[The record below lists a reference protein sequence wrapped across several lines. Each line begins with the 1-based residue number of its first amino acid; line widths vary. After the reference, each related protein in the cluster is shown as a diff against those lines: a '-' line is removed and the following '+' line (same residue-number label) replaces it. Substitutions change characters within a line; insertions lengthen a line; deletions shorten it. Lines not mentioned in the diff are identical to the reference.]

1 MQENS
6 AIRYSLV
13 IPVFR
18 SGDCLQELARR
29 LVDVL
34 EPLGKNYEVIFVDD
48 ASPDK
53 SWDVLNSIVSERP
66 HFKAIQLMRNF
77 GQTQAT
83 LCGIKNAIGEVVIT
97 LDDDLQHDPSVLPNL
112 LEEFESLGQYDAVFG
127 FFPEKKHHGYRNVA
141 SKILL
146 WVNSRA
152 FSGGPQMRL
161 STLRVMRK
169 EIADVLRANHSRV
182 ATIGGMILENTK
194 RISFVAVPH
203 NERYAGKST
212 YTLSKQIRLALDN
225 IMTVSMLPLR
235 LISLL
240 GFVSSGFSGLLFL
253 FYLIQTISGSIG
265 VAGWPTLVMMIT
277 FFSGAILLSLGVIGE
292 YLSRIMREIQALPFT
307 PVRQKLGFNRG
318 ISDLHS

>member
-112 LEEFESLGQYDAVFG
+112 LEEFEGFEQQDPYDGDSYGHRTEGRQEQDRLDEPLASL
-127 FFPEKKHHGYRNVA
+127 HGLEAAERVQFHQPA
-141 SKILL
+141 LGLL
-146 WVNSRA
+146 A
-152 FSGGPQMRL
+152 
-161 STLRVMRK
+161 
-169 EIADVLRANHSRV
+169 
-182 ATIGGMILENTK
+182 ATAMILVVGEDLLLK
-194 RISFVAVPH
+194 RFILAELGGEDRFTGIPIHYHDVGLRHRGLQIARGDVNQRPQVVAA
-203 NERYAGKST
+203 RC
-212 YTLSKQIRLALDN
+212 
-225 IMTVSMLPLR
+225 
-235 LISLL
+235 
-240 GFVSSGFSGLLFL
+240 
-253 FYLIQTISGSIG
+253 
-265 VAGWPTLVMMIT
+265 
-277 FFSGAILLSLGVIGE
+277 
-292 YLSRIMREIQALPFT
+292 
-307 PVRQKLGFNRG
+307 
-318 ISDLHS
+318 